1 MPNLLN
7 LPKATSTEALIAYR
21 HIKLTRQNVNYTS
34 STHRIKFIR
43 LILSTIRQN
52 GGIVL
57 VLDMLEFC

>member
-7 LPKATSTEALIAYR
+7 LPKATNTEALIAYR
-21 HIKLTRQNVNYTS
+21 RIKLTRQNVNTS